1 MLSWKVPAPETSKVR
16 VPRPLDATLYEPL
29 VIARGPAAPPSEL
42 PLRLKSASPE
52 VITPPEAVMLPTM
65 AKRLG
70 VVVDKD
76 RVDVTSK
83 LKLPLSAVVEKAVGS
98 CMRRVPEPSLPV
110 LSTSIMRPL
119 AAMLD
124 VLSEPRENA
133 YLEVPDPVAIV
144 RQPRLSEPTEY
155 ELPTELIGTLVCTPV
170 LVLMSSTPAAKATL
184 PVPSALNVPA
194 MARGPLASKPW
205 KKNAYCPFITDS

>member
-1 MLSWKVPAPETSKVR
+1 MLSLKVPAPETSKVR
-16 VPRPLDATLYEPL
+16 VPRPFEATLYEPP
-29 VIARGPAAPPSEL
+29 VMVRGPAAPPSTL

-52 VITPPEAVMLPTM
+52 VITPPEAVKLPII

-83 LKLPLSAVVEKAVGS
+83 TKLPLIAVGKAVGS
-98 CMRRVPEPSLPV
+98 CKRRTPEPSVPV

-119 AAMLD
+119 AATLE

-133 YLEVPDPVAIV
+133 YLEVREPAAIV
-144 RQPRLSEPTEY
+144 KQPRLSEPTEY
-155 ELPTELIGTLVCTPV
+155 ELPAGLMGTLVCTPV
-170 LVLMSSTPAAKATL
+170 LVLMSSTPASNATF

-194 MARGPLASKPW
+194 TATGPLALKPW

>member
-1 MLSWKVPAPETSKVR
+1 MLSLKVPAPETSKVR
-16 VPRPLDATLYEPL
+16 VPRPLEATLYDPP
-29 VIARGPAAPPSEL
+29 VMASGPAAPPSTL
-42 PLRLKSASPE
+42 PLKLKSASPE
-52 VITPPEAVMLPTM
+52 VITPPEALKLPTI

-83 LKLPLSAVVEKAVGS
+83 TKLPLIAVGKAVGS
-98 CMRRVPEPSLPV
+98 CKRRTPEPSVPV

-119 AAMLD
+119 VATLE

-155 ELPTELIGTLVCTPV
+155 ELPTEFIGTLVCTLV

-194 MARGPLASKPW
+194 MATGPLALKPW
-205 KKNAYCPFITDS
+205 TKNAYCPFITDS